1 MYRRE
6 NESKLPSHYFNSM
19 KAGTP
24 LIIANDMTMREQS
37 WVIEALAQRLQLSR
51 IKRSDEHL
59 FGALPPHIK
68 IKQLLDF
75 NCKCLEREF
84 SSKVRTILSNGNAKD
99 YYYSS
104 DTVLNDI
111 SILGDEIG
119 WKSWTLLSSSWKRGQ
134 YSWEHGN
141 INPHH
146 LYPRSRGGTSKSE
159 NIRSM
164 PRIPHDDFHIIFQN
178 LTPMEQIDL
187 MLRIHRSDFRRDFR
201 EYVREIIYDS
211 DQHDEIYIRWIRWGT
226 GKKWMGN

>member
-24 LIIANDMTMREQS
+24 LIIANDMTMKEQS
-37 WVIEALAQRLQLSR
+37 RVIEPLAQRLQLSR

-59 FGALPPHIK
+59 FGALPPHAK

-84 SSKVRTILSNGNAKD
+84 SSKVRAILSNGNAKD

-104 DTVLNDI
+104 DSILNNI

-119 WKSWTLLSSSWKRGQ
+119 WKS
-134 YSWEHGN
+134 
-141 INPHH
+141 
-146 LYPRSRGGTSKSE
+146 
-159 NIRSM
+159 
-164 PRIPHDDFHIIFQN
+164 
-178 LTPMEQIDL
+178 
-187 MLRIHRSDFRRDFR
+187 
-201 EYVREIIYDS
+201 
-211 DQHDEIYIRWIRWGT
+211 
-226 GKKWMGN
+226 